1 MADHSHN
8 AFRGLYDMFAEMG
21 RMREHLTQS
30 DHPSEGRSSGGGAW
44 IPAVDI
50 FARGEDL
57 VIRCELAG
65 IPREDMEIALCSGQ
79 LWISG
84 DRGDAPEGA
93 DVTDYVRERP
103 YGYFRRTIAL
113 PPGIER
119 EQVAATVEDGLL
131 EIVISGGAA
140 ARRDERIEITG
151 ADRGE
156 VRVDVSAGR

>member
-1 MADHSHN
+1 M
-8 AFRGLYDMFAEMG
+8 
-21 RMREHLTQS
+21 
-30 DHPSEGRSSGGGAW
+30 
-44 IPAVDI
+44 
-50 FARGEDL
+50 
-57 VIRCELAG
+57 IRCELAG
-65 IPREDMEIALCSGQ
+65 IPKEDMEIALCSGQ

-103 YGYFRRTIAL
+103 YGHFRRTIAL

-140 ARRDERIEITG
+140 ARRDERIEIAG